1 MGTVLTT
8 VFLAH
13 FPHVEPEVAQQKTG
27 SCRETTDFVVYV
39 YRTLGISV
47 LFNKKEMDTLFC

>member
-8 VFLAH
+8 V